1 MKVIASENYYQKKVW
16 EENRIELEMRR
27 ESARLSP
34 EEEEAQYKERHKSLE
49 RAFERYEKEQ
59 EKTIIKPDPWRQ
71 WKFDRAAKLTLAAAK
86 HFELNVRVEASDSLG
101 MIKMRGAQIMTDA
114 SVWHN
119 SKQKRWLLWSMHLA
133 ENMFIDSVDEYGE
146 KLVDITLIYKLVRE

>member
-34 EEEEAQYKERHKSLE
+34 EEEEAQYNERRKCLE

-71 WKFDRAAKLTLAAAK
+71 WKFDKAVKLVCAAAK
-86 HFELNVRVEASDSLG
+86 HFELNVRIEASDALG
-101 MIKMRGAQIMTDA
+101 VIRIC
-114 SVWHN
+114 
-119 SKQKRWLLWSMHLA
+119 
-133 ENMFIDSVDEYGE
+133 
-146 KLVDITLIYKLVRE
+146 